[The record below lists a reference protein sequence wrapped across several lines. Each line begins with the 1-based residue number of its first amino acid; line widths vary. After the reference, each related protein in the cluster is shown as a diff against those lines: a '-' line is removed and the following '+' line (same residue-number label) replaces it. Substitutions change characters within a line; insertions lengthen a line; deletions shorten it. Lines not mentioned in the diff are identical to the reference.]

1 MKKYITFIIT
11 LNILLWFGL
20 SSIASAHHKSFNQM
34 YKLYQYGS
42 DGSQNYE
49 KLETELIEE
58 NKYTKL
64 VDKELKNNDK
74 TGLVNVLIY
83 QDGKIIVD
91 KSNYTDE
98 IKKNNGLLRSNSM
111 GKSLV
116 SYVIGHGVCKG
127 YIGSVTQSVS
137 DWNVLNDTLY
147 ADNTLLEILNM
158 KAGDHNFVGEYN
170 FGNVKTSTD
179 GAIKGKADQ
188 VIQKHSIAVTMNK
201 YFKGTTKDDKVPYN
215 YSALATHVAI
225 NYFISKFD
233 NAQEYEAFLT
243 SIFRDHIGVKDR
255 VSFQKTTW
263 SSADFK
269 EGNSRFTFY
278 ATSHDYLRIAKQII
292 EDYNSDSCIGDYL
305 RTLYDNRITKNSKT
319 GFELK
324 QMESYT
330 KEYGGQF
337 HMTPVGIDKSRVVWS
352 MGGHAGQQIVMDMD
366 TGNIIVVNSVDQH
379 YNWKKIVYDV
389 MKKGLGVK

>member
-11 LNILLWFGL
+11 LKILLLFGL
-20 SSIASAHHKSFNQM
+20 SSTASAQHKSFQQM

-49 KLETELIEE
+49 KLETDLIEE

-74 TGLVNVLIY
+74 TGLVNVVVY

-127 YIGSVTQSVS
+127 YIGSVTQSVA

-147 ADNTLLEILNM
+147 ADNTLLDILNM
-158 KAGDHNFVGEYN
+158 KAGDHNFVGERNY
-170 FGNVKTSTD
+170 GNVQISLD

-201 YFKGTTKDDKVPYN
+201 YFKGTKKDDKVPYN

-225 NYFISKFD
+225 NYLISKFD
-233 NAQEYEAFLT
+233 NAKDYEAFLT
-243 SIFRDHIGVKDR
+243 SIFKDHVGVKDR

-278 ATSHDYLRIAKQII
+278 ATSHDYIRIAKQII

-305 RTLYDNRITKNSKT
+305 RTLYKNRITKNNKF
-319 GFELK
+319 GFEAK
-324 QMESYT
+324 QIESYT

-337 HMTPVGIDKSRVVWS
+337 HMTPLGIDKSRVIFS
-352 MGGHAGQQIVMDMD
+352 MGGNAAQQIIMDMD
-366 TGNIIVVNSVDQH
+366 NGRIIMVNTVDQH
-379 YNWKKIVYDV
+379 YNWKKIVYNV
-389 MKKGLGVK
+389 MKKGIK